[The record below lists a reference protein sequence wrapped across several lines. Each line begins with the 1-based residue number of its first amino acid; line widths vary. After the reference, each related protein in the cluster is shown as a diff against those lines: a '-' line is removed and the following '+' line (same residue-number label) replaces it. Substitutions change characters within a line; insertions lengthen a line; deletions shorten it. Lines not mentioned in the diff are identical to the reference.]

1 MKRFLKFFALFG
13 LIILTTG
20 CGSQFKDEATVTI
33 DAEPIILAAIKA
45 KRNARDVGSVQE
57 GGSPDGHID
66 DLLDDDYYESE
77 YDDIQFTKEMIA
89 AFDEAIEY
97 KVDFKC
103 SLTGDYKK
111 TQTETI
117 AISFSDMMQLE
128 EVEDFE
134 ESTVYQELE
143 ENLPDFKFSG
153 VPVGSRIKANVI
165 MTLGTRI
172 KDEDKL
178 FDLILGAAY
187 EGKTEQE
194 IALAKLSLTPE
205 IKRLMKN
212 EFLEYF
218 SMEELITAAGT
229 SDEITVVEGSDNP
242 IEVTLEFDVEIGFG
256 SGKEDSIS
264 YTRYYYLDDYKV
276 NTLTGYLDEE
286 TADELYDSISELETC
301 PAILID
307 SGYEYEVEKII
318 IEYTGTEA
326 IEQDWL
332 KLNEEKKQALCE
344 DILQNA
350 GSITIYCYIK
360 STPIETPVDDVTCTF
375 NLYENNIRVDT
386 STEDLTRNYTYFKYT
401 FEELREIPDG
411 FDDDDYIYSI
421 DKILITYTK
430 DTDTT
435 PETVTQDWL
444 KIKDDDKD
452 QFCKDMVA
460 DATAIT
466 VDYYVT
472 STQKIIP
479 PKEYTATGSIVLGDI
494 GLVTVG
500 YDITEPLFLN
510 MGELSF
516 WAKDSNGTAVT
527 DIDMEV
533 KLLYGGRDLND
544 FAPSDDPYY
553 SYSTANKT
561 LQIEK
566 RLSTAGTYQLLV
578 TATVS
583 GQSYVSNSVTLNFE
597 VPDTIYYVI
606 NVETFYPQNPDNDII
621 QMIFLTNGLYL
632 KFQGTGSNSNEI
644 VGTFKDMSKLLELG
658 LASDDVTF
666 DLSSVT
672 NITEMKTADFGTAG
686 EMKNV
691 TKLILPDSL
700 ERISTGAIWR
710 EATESS
716 TPLTLVIG
724 KNVNSISSPYKGSYN
739 PICKYEVSPD
749 NEHFCTSSDGKYL
762 MSKDGTHLIAGANT
776 SSVTIPDS
784 VLVIDENAFYGDDLV
799 TSINLNNVEKIC
811 EGAFY
816 SIYDINVELPATVR
830 AVGKGAFTYS
840 YNNGA
845 TLTDAGNTK
854 WALIDDYSMWE
865 NCVAQGHLPEGA
877 VEGTDYSPL
886 LADDFEDDFVYENAY
901 NNSYAYRLSN

>member
-57 GGSPDGHID
+57 GGSPDGYID
-66 DLLDDDYYESE
+66 DLLDDDDDESA

-128 EVEDFE
+128 EVEAFE

-187 EGKTEQE
+187 EGMTEQE
-194 IALAKLSLTPE
+194 IALEKLSLTPE

-212 EFLEYF
+212 EFLDYF

-256 SGKEDSIS
+256 SGEEGSIS
-264 YTRYYYLDDYKV
+264 YTRYYYLDGYKV

-301 PAILID
+301 PAILIE

-350 GSITIYCYIK
+350 GSITIYCYIN
-360 STPIETPVDDVTCTF
+360 STPIETPVDDVTCTC
-375 NLYENNIRVDT
+375 NLYENNIKVDT
-386 STEDLTRNYTYFKYT
+386 STEELTRNYTYFKYT
-401 FEELREIPDG
+401 FEGLREIPDG
-411 FDDDDYIYSI
+411 FDDDDYICSI

-472 STQKIIP
+472 STPKVIP
-479 PKEYTATGSIVLGDI
+479 LEKYTATGSIVLGDI

-500 YDITEPLFLN
+500 YDITEPLCLN
-510 MGELSF
+510 IGELSF

-533 KLLYGGRDLND
+533 KLLYGGRDLNE
-544 FAPSDDPYY
+544 FAPLDDPYY
-553 SYSTANKT
+553 LYSTANKT

-578 TATVS
+578 TASVT

-606 NVETFYPQNPDNDII
+606 NLGTFAPQDSDIR
-621 QMIFLTNGLYL
+621 QMASLTNGLYL
-632 KFQGTGSNSNEI
+632 KFQGTGTNSNEI
-644 VGTFKDMSKLLELG
+644 SGTFKDLSELLYWG
-658 LASDDVTF
+658 FASDDVTF

-672 NITEMKTADFGTAG
+672 GITEMKTADFGTES
-686 EMKNV
+686 EMNYV

-700 ERISTGAIWR
+700 ETISSGAISR
-710 EATESS
+710 AVTDPSNEVKTQ
-716 TPLTLVIG
+716 LTLVIG
-724 KNVNSISSPYKGSYN
+724 KNVNYITSPYKGSYN

-749 NEHFCTSSDGKYL
+749 NENFCTSSDGKYL
-762 MSKDGTHLIAGANT
+762 LSKDGTHLIAGANT
-776 SSVTIPDS
+776 NSVTIPDS
-784 VLVIDENAFYGDDLV
+784 VLIIDENAFYGADLV

-830 AVGKGAFTYS
+830 AVGKGAFTWS
-840 YNNGA
+840 NPNGA
-845 TLTDAGNTK
+845 HLTDAGNTD
-854 WALIDDYSMWE
+854 WALTDNKTTWQSWIDQGFATEGEYSTLDSDSFE
-865 NCVAQGHLPEGA
+865 NFNEG
-877 VEGTDYSPL
+877 
-886 LADDFEDDFVYENAY
+886 FVYSLVNDH
-901 NNSYAYRLSN
+901 SYAYRLSN